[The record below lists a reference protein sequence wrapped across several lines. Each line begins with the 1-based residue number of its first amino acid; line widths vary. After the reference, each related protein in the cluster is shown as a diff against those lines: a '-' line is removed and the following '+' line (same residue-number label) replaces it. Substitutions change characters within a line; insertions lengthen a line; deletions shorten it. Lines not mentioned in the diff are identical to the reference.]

1 MTTRSVVI
9 GIAALVLIV
18 GPDCRS
24 DEVRV
29 VSIPAGEARIE
40 VHDCGTGT
48 PVVLLPGSGGDASS
62 FDGFAPHLNS
72 AGFRTVA
79 ISWRAAGRSTGPL
92 KGLTLH
98 DYARDVAAVIDTL
111 KLAPAHVLGKAGGN
125 RIARCLATD
134 RPDLVRSVILV
145 AAGGLV
151 PGDPKAIAMMDDWW
165 FARGPKEQQIAAFET
180 SMLSPSTPRGKIR
193 PPTTWAEAG
202 AAFDAADEATPV
214 IEWWTAGR
222 APILV
227 IQGLDDVIAPPGNG
241 RALCAQLG
249 ARGKL
254 VELPDAGHALLLE
267 HPARI
272 AKQVVSFLRDQD

>member
-1 MTTRSVVI
+1 VTTRSVVI
-9 GIAALVLIV
+9 GIAVLVLTA
-18 GPDCRS
+18 GPATPS
-24 DEVRV
+24 DEMRV
-29 VSIPAGEARIE
+29 VSIPVGEASIE
-40 VHDCGTGT
+40 VHDRGTGT

-62 FDGFAPHLNS
+62 FDGFAPLLNA

-98 DYARDVAAVIDTL
+98 DYARDVAAVIDAL
-111 KLAPAHVLGKAGGN
+111 KLAPAHILGRTGGN

-134 RPDLVRSVILV
+134 RPDLVRSVILI

-165 FARGPKEQQIAAFET
+165 FARVPEEQQIVAFET

-193 PPTTWAEAG
+193 PPTTWARAG

-214 IEWWTAGR
+214 SEWWTAGR

-227 IQGLDDVIAPPGNG
+227 IQGLNDVIAPPGNG

-249 ARGKL
+249 ARAKL

-267 HPARI
+267 LPERI
-272 AKQVVSFLRDQD
+272 AQEVVSFLQDQS